1 MTDERIQPTHKL
13 RAQHED
19 VSSCT
24 RRNILAVSAI
34 GGNFLPLL
42 LAAVS
47 YAQTARTVDAEAF
60 VTPAIPAKQT
70 AAGGK

>member
-1 MTDERIQPTHKL
+1 MNPERIPYTAKL
-13 RAQHED
+13 LATHED
-19 VSSCT
+19 VSSRA